1 MKARLSSNE
10 STVSLIKKKQL
21 RQYRINTGPISK
33 TKIAPTTF
41 LKRQKS
47 KEIYKKKFCK
57 VLNSHMYTYQHVTV
71 YFVCFFFFLISQS
84 IQKDKKKEIALIYN
98 KFLEQNKLL

>member
-10 STVSLIKKKQL
+10 NAVSLIKKKQL
-21 RQYRINTGPISK
+21 RQYRINTGLISK

-57 VLNSHMYTYQHVTV
+57 VLNSHMYIYQHVTV
-71 YFVCFFFFLISQS
+71 YFVCFFFLISQS